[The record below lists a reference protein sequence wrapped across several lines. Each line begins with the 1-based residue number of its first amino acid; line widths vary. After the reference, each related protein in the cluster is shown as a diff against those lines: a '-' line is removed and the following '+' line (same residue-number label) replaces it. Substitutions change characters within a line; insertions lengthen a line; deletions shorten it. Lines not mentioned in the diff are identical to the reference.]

1 MLSSAKAQGQRM
13 MTANHIAV
21 TPYYGA
27 PQSVAEQIA
36 SFA

>member
-1 MLSSAKAQGQRM
+1 MLSSAKAQRQRM
-13 MTANHIAV
+13 MTADHIAV
-21 TPYYGA
+21 YSA